1 MYSLDCSYFDK
12 EFESI
17 DDLVEHCMGSGMD
30 PNYEITEDGEGIGEE
45 LIDYMVFQE
54 FGEQFSSSYIH
65 NMKLDKEIRMKL
77 WSYYIKEKPNMS
89 FDNYFK
95 INKDKVYLSSF
106 NRKLIWI
113 KK

>member
-1 MYSLDCSYFDK
+1 MNMKKTMSG
-12 EFESI
+12 
-17 DDLVEHCMGSGMD
+17 LVR
-30 PNYEITEDGEGIGEE
+30 
-45 LIDYMVFQE
+45 
-54 FGEQFSSSYIH
+54 FSNGQIKNLENWRIIRILYH
-65 NMKLDKEIRMKL
+65 MKLDKEIRMKL
-77 WSYYIKEKPNMS
+77 WPYYIKEKPNMS

>member
-1 MYSLDCSYFDK
+1 
-12 EFESI
+12 
-17 DDLVEHCMGSGMD
+17 
-30 PNYEITEDGEGIGEE
+30 
-45 LIDYMVFQE
+45 
-54 FGEQFSSSYIH
+54 
-65 NMKLDKEIRMKL
+65 MKLDKEIRMKL